1 MNKEEKVTLID
12 AFKDFKEEKNIDR
25 PVMMGVL
32 KDVFLTQIAKT
43 YGSADNFDVIVNVDK
58 GTCEIYQNFEI
69 VEEVENPAAE
79 MTLEEVR
86 KDSGDDDYEIGD
98 TYAKILPLS
107 AFGRRGILN
116 IRQNLQGRIMD
127 IEKANVYK
135 KYSEKVGEVFTGE
148 IYQTWSREV
157 LLLDED
163 GNELHIPKEEQIP
176 GERFKKNDTVRAI
189 IKKVEMRNNTTPY
202 ITLSRVDPDFLARL
216 FEMEV
221 PEIADGLITIKKV
234 VRVPGER
241 AKVAVESYDE
251 RIDPIGACIGVK
263 GGSVIGIVRE
273 LRNENIDVLQWSSN
287 PKLLIQRAL
296 TPARVSSIDMG
307 ETPEDKVKVYMLPEE
322 VQKGIGRGGV
332 NVQLAGM
339 LVGREI
345 EVWRETPKGEVAAE
359 EEDDVALEEF
369 TNPEYGRTIDGWVID
384 KLKSIGCDTARSVLA
399 IDPEDLAKQTKQD
412 NAAVQYRTAGPCGL
426 PQGPGGGR
434 GGES

>member
-69 VEEVENPAAE
+69 VEDVENPAAE

-263 GGSVIGIVRE
+263 GGRVIGIVRE

-399 IDPEDLAKQTKQD
+399 IDPEDLAKRADLDMETVED
-412 NAAVQYRTAGPCGL
+412 VRSILSA
-426 PQGPGGGR
+426 
-434 GGES
+434 EFED

>member
-1 MNKEEKVTLID
+1 MEKRKEEKVTLID

-79 MTLEEVR
+79 MTLDEV
-86 KDSGDDDYEIGD
+86 KADSGDDDYEIGD
-98 TYAKILPLS
+98 TYAKLLPLS

-135 KYSEKVGEVFTGE
+135 KYSEKVGEIFTGE

-202 ITLSRVDPDFLARL
+202 ITLSRVSPDFLSRL

-263 GGSVIGIVRE
+263 GGRVIGIVRE

-307 ETPEDKVKVYMLPEE
+307 ESADDKVKVYMLPEE
-322 VQKGIGRGGV
+322 VQKGIGHGGV

-345 EVWRETPKGEVAAE
+345 EVWRETPKGEVAP

-369 TNPEYGRTIDGWVID
+369 TDPEYGRTIDAWVID

-399 IDPEDLAKQTKQD
+399 IDPEELAKRADLDMETVD
-412 NAAVQYRTAGPCGL
+412 DVRSILSA
-426 PQGPGGGR
+426 
-434 GGES
+434 EFED